1 MLGPAIDAFW
11 LLMEPVRLLVLF
23 AGMMAGL
30 VIGMLPGLGGVAA
43 VSILLPFVYAL
54 DAYAGLAMLL
64 GAVSVVYT
72 SDTITSVLVGTPGSP
87 ASAPTAIEGYALA
100 RSGRA
105 AEAMGIAFIA
115 SAIGGIAGV
124 IVLTLAIPVARPLVL
139 LFGTAELFMLALVG
153 LFYASSLVGG
163 SRVKGLTSGT
173 LGLALGTIGPAANAA
188 EFRFTFGQA
197 YLLDGLSLV
206 VLALGMFGVAEVVS
220 MLARGGGIARE
231 PVKLMGWSD
240 GFRDALQHRWLILRG
255 SLIGVI
261 GGMIPAVGAT
271 ASTWVAYGHAA
282 RSAKDRSRFGHGDVR
297 GIAAAEGANN
307 ATVVADLVPTMLFSV
322 PGGPAAAIFLGA
334 LYIYGFYPGPRF
346 VVDHADVMFVIIWS
360 CAIGS
365 VGGAIICFLLTPWIA
380 RITAIR
386 FAIVAAPLL
395 LVMILGSYQATQHI
409 GDLFVLILLGFVGWM
424 MKRGGWPRAPAL
436 VGFVLAKPM
445 EQNFWLAIQLH
456 EWSWLARPAVLTISL
471 LIIVPVAFQFARW
484 LFTVYRARAG
494 GGAHR
499 GHETA
504 AVAQSESAPHETE
517 SATVSLALSLLLSIV
532 FGFALV
538 QAVDFLPDARLLP
551 LLAIIPGLVLAC
563 VALMQDGLPFWRGS
577 AALMIDE
584 EVAGELIQFGLLV
597 LLVLGIWIV
606 GFVPATA
613 VYLLGI
619 LLRMARMRPL
629 AAVVYGAIL
638 VAGAYELASLMLMH
652 LPGGLLF

>member
-1 MLGPAIDAFW
+1 VLGPAIDAFG
-11 LLMEPVRLLVLF
+11 LLMEPVRLLALF
-23 AGMMAGL
+23 AGMLSGL

-100 RSGRA
+100 KEGRA

-124 IVLTLAIPVARPLVL
+124 ILLTLAIPVARPLVL

-153 LFYASSLVGG
+153 LFFASSLVGG
-163 SRVKGLTSGT
+163 SRIKGLASGA

-231 PVKLMGWSD
+231 PVKLVGWGD
-240 GFRDALQHRWLILRG
+240 GVRDALQHRWLILRG
-255 SLIGVI
+255 ALIGVV

-282 RSAKDRSRFGHGDVR
+282 RSAKGRSRFGHGDVR

-322 PGGPAAAIFLGA
+322 PGGPAAAIFMGA
-334 LYIYGFYPGPRF
+334 LYIYGYYPGPRF

-380 RITAIR
+380 RLTAIR

-395 LVMILGSYQATQHI
+395 LVMLLGSYQATQHI
-409 GDLFVLILLGFVGWM
+409 GDLFILIVLGFLGWL

-445 EQNFWLAIQLH
+445 EQNFWLALQLH
-456 EWSWLARPAVLTISL
+456 DWAWLTRPAVLVISL
-471 LIIVPVAFQFARW
+471 LIVVPLAIQFARW
-484 LFTVYRARAG
+484 LRTKYRARAAAAA
-494 GGAHR
+494 GA
-499 GHETA
+499 GTA
-504 AVAQSESAPHETE
+504 TTTPADPPPPQEAA
-517 SATVSLALSLLLSIV
+517 SATVSLVLSAVLCAVLGYALIEAI
-532 FGFALV
+532 G
-538 QAVDFLPDARLLP
+538 FLPDARLLP
-551 LLAIIPGLVLAC
+551 LLAIIPGLALAC
-563 VALMQDGLPFWRGS
+563 MALVSDALPFWRRT
-577 AALMIDE
+577 AALAMDE
-584 EVAGELIQFGLLV
+584 EVRDELIQFGYLV
-597 LLVLGIWIV
+597 LLVAGIWIV

-613 VYLLGI
+613 IYLLGV
-619 LLRMARMRPL
+619 LLRMARMHPVSAL
-629 AAVVYGAIL
+629 VYGAIL
-638 VAGAYELASLMLMH
+638 LTGAYELASLMLMH
-652 LPGGLLF
+652 LPAGLLF

>member
-1 MLGPAIDAFW
+1 
-11 LLMEPVRLLVLF
+11 MEPVRLFALF
-23 AGMMAGL
+23 CGMISGL

-72 SDTITSVLVGTPGSP
+72 SDTITSILVGTPGSP

-100 RSGRA
+100 KEGRA
-105 AEAMGIAFIA
+105 AEAMGVAFIA

-124 IVLTLAIPVARPLVL
+124 ILLTLAIPIARPLVL

-153 LFYASSLVGG
+153 LFFASSLVGG
-163 SRVKGLTSGT
+163 SRIKGLASGA

-206 VLALGMFGVAEVVS
+206 GLALGMFGIAEVVS

-231 PVKLMGWSD
+231 PVKLVGWSD
-240 GFRDALQHRWLILRG
+240 GVRDALQHRWLILRG
-255 SLIGVI
+255 ALIGVT

-322 PGGPAAAIFLGA
+322 PGGPAAAIFMGA
-334 LYIYGFYPGPRF
+334 LYIYGYYPGPRF

-380 RITAIR
+380 RLTAIR

-395 LVMILGSYQATQHI
+395 LVMLLGAYQATQHI
-409 GDLFVLILLGFVGWM
+409 GDLIILFLLGFLGWL

-456 EWSWLARPAVLTISL
+456 EWSWLARPAVLVISL
-471 LIIVPVAFQFARW
+471 LIVVPVAIQVVRW
-484 LFTVYRARAG
+484 LLTTYRARAAG
-494 GGAHR
+494 VPPDGRVATVDR
-499 GHETA
+499 PAEAPPPQEA
-504 AVAQSESAPHETE
+504 ASAPT
-517 SATVSLALSLLLSIV
+517 SLALSVLLSIG
-532 FGFALV
+532 FGYALIL
-538 QAVDFLPDARLLP
+538 AVDFLPDARLLP

-563 VALMQDGLPFWRGS
+563 MALIQDGLPFWRGT
-577 AALMIDE
+577 ARLAIEDE
-584 EVAGELIQFGLLV
+584 LGAELIQFGFLALLV
-597 LLVLGIWIV
+597 GGIWII

-619 LLRMARMRPL
+619 LLRMARMSPVG
-629 AAVVYGAIL
+629 AVAYSVIL
-638 VAGAYELASLMLMH
+638 VTGAYQLASLMLMRLPVGH
-652 LPGGLLF
+652 LF

>member
-1 MLGPAIDAFW
+1 MFAPAIDALG
-11 LLMEPVRLLVLF
+11 LLMEPMRLLALF
-23 AGMMAGL
+23 GGMLAGL
-30 VIGMLPGLGGVAA
+30 VFGILPGLGGVAA

-87 ASAPTAIEGYALA
+87 ASAPTAIEGHALA
-100 RSGRA
+100 KSGRA
-105 AEAMGIAFIA
+105 AEAMGIAFTA

-124 IVLTLAIPVARPLVL
+124 ILLTLAIPIARPLVL

-163 SRVKGLTSGT
+163 SRAKGLASGA
-173 LGLALGTIGPAANAA
+173 LGLALGTIGPATAAA

-220 MLARGGGIARE
+220 MLARGGGIAHE
-231 PVKLMGWSD
+231 PVKLVGWYD

-271 ASTWVAYGHAA
+271 ASTWVAYSHAV

-334 LYIYGFYPGPRF
+334 LFIYGYYPGPRF
-346 VVDHADVMFVIIWS
+346 VIDHADVMFVIIWS

-365 VGGAIICFLLTPWIA
+365 VLGAVICFLLTPWIA

-395 LVMILGSYQATQHI
+395 LVMVLGSYQATQHI
-409 GDLFVLILLGFVGWM
+409 GDLFVLILLGFLGWM

-436 VGFVLAKPM
+436 VGFVLAGPM
-445 EQNFWLAIQLH
+445 EQNFWLALQLH
-456 EWSWLARPAVLTISL
+456 GWSWLARPAVLAISL
-471 LIIVPVAFQFARW
+471 LIVVPLAVQLARW
-484 LFTVYRARAG
+484 LHARYKARA
-494 GGAHR
+494 
-499 GHETA
+499 A
-504 AVAQSESAPHETE
+504 AATPASSANPAPPVQEAT
-517 SATVSLALSLLLSIV
+517 SATVSLGLSALLSIV
-532 FGFALV
+532 FAYALV
-538 QAVDFLPDARLLP
+538 LALGFLPDARLLP
-551 LLAIIPGLVLAC
+551 LLAIVPGLALAGI
-563 VALMQDGLPFWRGS
+563 ALAQDVQVYWRRL
-577 AALMIDE
+577 AALEISGEIGD
-584 EVAGELIQFGLLV
+584 ELIQFGFLALYIA
-597 LLVLGIWIV
+597 GIWLF
-606 GFVPATA
+606 GFIPATA

-619 LLRMARMRPL
+619 LLALARMHPVN
-629 AAVVYGAIL
+629 ATVYGAIL
-638 VAGAYELASLMLMH
+638 LAGAYALAILMNMRLPAGLM
-652 LPGGLLF
+652 F